1 MITISLALLL
11 TVLPIALLSAF
22 VILEGG
28 LSEPQL
34 SRCRHRRPGSR
45 HSR

>member
-28 LSEPQL
+28 PFEPQL
-34 SRCRHRRPGSR
+34 SRSRHRRPDSR